1 MYHIC
6 LSYVNH
12 MCLSYVTISW
22 KVLKFWWMVFCWR
35 EVQRVLHHVQMVS
48 FELTHLLCAVDVSED
63 AMCCFV
69 LKLYGN
75 TITVTEKLHFK
86 SLCKKAKIWLGALG
100 LELLKLT
107 GSNFGLPLPTDHVF
121 VPGECSRASGALQ
134 RESLLD
140 RDLPLRLLGWGPR
153 IFKMWPSS
161 THPVDLWLSA
171 LTCLNIEVLQIHFQ
185 STGYGCE
192 SKRFGIEQVL
202 VDIPFNTLFNTL
214 VQYPCSI
221 NILLQF

>member
-1 MYHIC
+1 MFIIC
-6 LSYVNH
+6 LSYVYY
-12 MCLSYVTISW
+12 MFIICLSYVFIVCYHSISW

-48 FELTHLLCAVDVSED
+48 FKWTHLLCAVDVSED

-69 LKLYGN
+69 LKLYRN
-75 TITVTEKLHFK
+75 TITITEKLHLR

-107 GSNFGLPLPTDHVF
+107 GSNFGLPLPLTTIVF
-121 VPGECSRASGALQ
+121 ESGKCSRASGALQ

-185 STGYGCE
+185 STGYWKLAE
-192 SKRFGIEQVL
+192 
-202 VDIPFNTLFNTL
+202 
-214 VQYPCSI
+214 
-221 NILLQF
+221 LQLA

>member
-1 MYHIC
+1 MFII
-6 LSYVNH
+6 
-12 MCLSYVTISW
+12 CLSYVTIPS
-22 KVLKFWWMVFCWR
+22 LGKFWSSGGWYFA
-35 EVQRVLHHVQMVS
+35 EESLVS
-48 FELTHLLCAVDVSED
+48 FELTHLLYPVDVSED

-69 LKLYGN
+69 LKLYRN
-75 TITVTEKLHFK
+75 TLTITEKLHLR
-86 SLCKKAKIWLGALG
+86 SLCRKAKIWLGALG

-107 GSNFGLPLPTDHVF
+107 GSNFGLPLPPDQNVF
-121 VPGECSRASGALQ
+121 EPGKCSRASGALQ

-185 STGYGCE
+185 STGYWKLAE
-192 SKRFGIEQVL
+192 
-202 VDIPFNTLFNTL
+202 
-214 VQYPCSI
+214 
-221 NILLQF
+221 LQLA